1 MTSSLVTLAVTTATV
16 AALAGCASDRT
27 TAQQDTSGNT
37 AWTTGSGPEQANI
50 PGAASGS
57 TANANA
63 AAASGTTTA
72 HNWSGVVIA
81 VDPILRQDAAAMG
94 VGMAGAAAA
103 GGTMSNQGSPNDKVY
118 RITMRADDGTT
129 QVVILDSIPTYKS
142 GDRVRYRD
150 GAIQRE

>member
-1 MTSSLVTLAVTTATV
+1 MTSSLVTLAVTTAAL
-16 AALAGCASDRT
+16 AALAGCASD
-27 TAQQDTSGNT
+27 SNT
-37 AWTTGSGPEQANI
+37 ARQDAPAATPSATGWTAASGPEPANTAS
-50 PGAASGS
+50 AASG
-57 TANANA
+57 AKA
-63 AAASGTTTA
+63 GTGATSA
-72 HNWSGVVIA
+72 HNWTGVVIA